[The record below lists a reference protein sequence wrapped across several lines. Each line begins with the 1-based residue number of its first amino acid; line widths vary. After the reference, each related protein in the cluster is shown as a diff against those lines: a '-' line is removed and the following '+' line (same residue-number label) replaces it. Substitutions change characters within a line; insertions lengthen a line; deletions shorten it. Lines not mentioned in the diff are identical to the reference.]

1 MNPQRRPLILDVDTG
16 SDDALAILTALLSP
30 EYFEVLGI
38 CTVHGNRPL
47 PNTTENTLRVV
58 QACSAA
64 TSPSSKGA
72 PSPLWPALT
81 SFAACVPGPTK
92 NSSTARKKWPIMPN
106 TSTCRRPC
114 AAPFRGPA
122 PHCGTSTRS

>member
-58 QACSAA
+58 QLLGSD
-64 TSPSSKGA
+64 
-72 PSPLWPALT
+72 
-81 SFAACVPGPTK
+81 VPVIQGCAKPIVAGIDK
-92 NSSTARKKWPIMPN
+92 LRGMRARANEKQLNGQEKV
-106 TSTCRRPC
+106 
-114 AAPFRGPA
+114 AYHA
-122 PHCGTSTRS
+122 